1 MTVDVRELIDDDYS
15 YEEILEELEDA
26 GYDAEDIA
34 EAFVD
39 VGYEWDDALLD
50 AIRDQ
55 AIDLDDAA
63 YYADLLDL
71 DISDVYDMFYGY
83 EDD

>member
-1 MTVDVRELIDDDYS
+1 MSLVEDLAAEGLDYD
-15 YEEILEELEDA
+15 EIIEELEDR
-26 GYDAEDIA
+26 GYDQDDIE

-39 VGYEWDDALLD
+39 AGYDWEDALLD
-50 AIRDQ
+50 AIREQ
-55 AIDLDDAA
+55 QIDLDDAA

-71 DISDVYDMFYGY
+71 DSQSDVYDIYYGY